1 MNKTLTII
9 SPLLAAAAAFTGVTT
24 AARRADAKLKVVTTI
39 QTFKVMTEEI
49 GGDKVEVTALVGEA
63 VDPHHVDAKPSYALT
78 LNKADL
84 LVHVGLDLEVG
95 WLPPLLEQS
104 RNPAIQSG
112 KNGNLDA
119 STAGISVRDTGGST
133 SRAEGDIHPLGNPHY
148 WLPPDNALAVARAIT
163 DRLKALD
170 ESNASAYEK
179 GYEKLAKKVEDRKKE
194 WSELAAGLKG
204 VKVVT
209 YHKSW
214 SYLTNWLGISEIGY
228 IEPKPGVPPDSA
240 HLAQLVRDAKKQGA
254 RCVIVE
260 SFYPRNTAQRVAEL
274 GDMKLAV
281 LPSDAGG
288 ALRTYAD
295 LVDYVVA
302 QLSTNCAAK

>member
-1 MNKTLTII
+1 MKTTVIV
-9 SPLLAAAAAFTGVTT
+9 PLFAAAAFAGV
-24 AARRADAKLKVVTTI
+24 AAAPRRADAKLKVVTTI
-39 QTFKVMTEEI
+39 QTFKVLTEEI
-49 GGDKVEVTALVGEA
+49 GGEKVEVTALVGES

-84 LVHVGLDLEVG
+84 FIHVGLDLEVG

-104 RNPAIQSG
+104 RNPDIQTG

-119 STAGISVRDTGGST
+119 SSAAISVRDTGGST

-170 ESNASAYEK
+170 EKHAGDYET
-179 GYEKLAKKVEDRKKE
+179 GYEKLAKKLEERKKE
-194 WSELAAGLKG
+194 WDELAAGLKG

-214 SYLTNWLGISEIGY
+214 SYLTSWLGIVEIGY
-228 IEPKPGVPPDSA
+228 IEPKPGVPPDAA
-240 HLAQLVRDAKKQGA
+240 HLAQLVRDARKQGA
-254 RCVIVE
+254 KAVIVE

-274 GDMKLAV
+274 ADMKLVV

-302 QLSTNCAAK
+302 QLAVGCGGK